1 MRQITAIPSKK
12 ILFKNV
18 PISGIFF
25 LKRTLYKKISV
36 REAVI
41 YNEQKSIYFEN
52 EKIVRFI
59 AKQHEQIAIEICENK
74 KPTEKCF
81 DFKVNDVVEIISK
94 SVFGKVVSV
103 NKNNCLIQYKSN
115 DAVGFNEFSV
125 NDIRR
130 VAT

>member
-1 MRQITAIPSKK
+1 MRRITAIPSKK

-59 AKQHEQIAIEICENK
+59 AKQHEQVAIEICEHK
-74 KPTEKCF
+74 KPSEKNYNF
-81 DFKVNDVVEIISK
+81 KINDFVEIISK
-94 SVFGKVVSV
+94 STFGKIVSV
-103 NKNNCLIQYKSN
+103 NKSSCLVQYKN
-115 DAVGFNEFSV
+115 KNAVGFDEFAFS
-125 NDIRR
+125 DIKI
-130 VAT
+130 VT